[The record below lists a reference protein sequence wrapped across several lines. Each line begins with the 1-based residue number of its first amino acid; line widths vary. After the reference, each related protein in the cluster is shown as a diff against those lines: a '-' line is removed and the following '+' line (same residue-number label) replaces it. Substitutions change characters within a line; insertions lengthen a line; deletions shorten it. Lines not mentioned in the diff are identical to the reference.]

1 MAEHEPSV
9 RRGIDVIGMV
19 FGIGGLLMAAYI
31 LSNGLFWFDFR
42 WALGGTAILV
52 GVVLMTNSIRRRG
65 RSE

>member
-1 MAEHEPSV
+1 M
-9 RRGIDVIGMV
+9 RGRIDVIGMV
-19 FGIGGLLMAAYI
+19 FGVGGLLMAAYV

-52 GVVLMTNSIRRRG
+52 GVVLLTNSLRRKQ